1 MKPRHESQLFQGGA
15 AVTKLK
21 LQSVYTAAT
30 PSSERREKH
39 LFSLRI
45 RIPSLCG
52 AKKIQW
58 LENTRGKTTNSDRVV
73 RSPATEPT
81 EPFDKLRA
89 LSLSKRLRYRVH
101 RAKHAVYSVTTVA
114 KKSAGVIAL
123 ISVRFVYDCD
133 DSIFLFPLHPSLS
146 RTCGEGSIIRAIST
160 A

>member
-1 MKPRHESQLFQGGA
+1 MKPRHESQISQGGA

-58 LENTRGKTTNSDRVV
+58 LENARGKTTNSDLVV

-81 EPFDKLRA
+81 EPFDKLRV
-89 LSLSKRLRYRVH
+89 LSLPKRQASVIGSVH
-101 RAKHAVYSVTTVA
+101 SGSDL
-114 KKSAGVIAL
+114 SA
-123 ISVRFVYDCD
+123 RCD
-133 DSIFLFPLHPSLS
+133 KRIF
-146 RTCGEGSIIRAIST
+146 TENAIY
-160 A
+160 AG